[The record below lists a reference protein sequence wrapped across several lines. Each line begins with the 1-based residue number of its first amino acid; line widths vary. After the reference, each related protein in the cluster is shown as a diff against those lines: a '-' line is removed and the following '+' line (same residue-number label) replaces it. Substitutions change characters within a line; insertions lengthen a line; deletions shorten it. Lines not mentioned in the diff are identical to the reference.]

1 MMRAEIHG
9 AGPTLVLVP
18 GLAASRHFFDTTVAD
33 LGRDHRVVT
42 VDLPGHGDAPAPAQP
57 PTLSD
62 CAAALHEVVDGLGSD
77 DVTLLGWSLG
87 ATVAWTYLETFG
99 TRRVRRLIS
108 VEQTPWLLADDGWPY
123 AAFGSLD
130 RAGATALLGDVRGD
144 CGAFAENLVRGSFA
158 VDGPAPDAALV
169 ADLVRQARGA
179 DAGAVA
185 GLLSDVL
192 TQDWRD
198 RVSALRLP
206 TLLIHGRRSAV
217 YPPEVGDWLAKAMPD
232 ARVEFLDH
240 SGHLCFLEEPEAFG
254 AAVRGFLTS
263 EEKQS

>member
-1 MMRAEIHG
+1 MRAEFHG
-9 AGPTLVLVP
+9 AGPDLVLVP
-18 GLAASRHFFDTTVAD
+18 GLAASRHFFDTTVAE

-42 VDLPGHGDAPAPAQP
+42 VDLPGHGDAPAPTRP

-62 CAAALHEVVDGLGSD
+62 CAVALHEVIESLGSD

-87 ATVAWTYLETFG
+87 ATVAWTYLAEYG

-108 VEQTPWLLADDGWPY
+108 VEQTPWLLAEEGWPY

-130 RAGATALLGDVRGD
+130 EAGAAALLGDVRSD
-144 CGAFAENLVRGSFA
+144 CGAFAETLVRSSFA
-158 VDGPAPDAALV
+158 VDGPAPDEALV
-169 ADLVRQARGA
+169 ADLVRQARRA
-179 DAGAVA
+179 HPDAVG

-192 TQDWRD
+192 AQDWRD
-198 RVSALRLP
+198 RVAALRLP
-206 TLLIHGRRSAV
+206 TLLVHGRRSAV
-217 YPPEVGDWLAKAMPD
+217 YPPEVGSWLAKTIPD

-240 SGHLCFLEEPEAFG
+240 SGHLCFLEEPAAFA

-263 EEKQS
+263 EEKQP

>member
-9 AGPTLVLVP
+9 AGPDLVLVP

-42 VDLPGHGDAPAPAQP
+42 VDLPGHGDAPAPTRP

-62 CAAALHEVVDGLGSD
+62 CAVALHEVIESLGSD

-87 ATVAWTYLETFG
+87 ATVAWTYLAEYG

-108 VEQTPWLLADDGWPY
+108 VEQTPWLLAEEGWPY

-130 RAGATALLGDVRGD
+130 AAGAAALLGDVRND
-144 CGAFAENLVRGSFA
+144 CGAFAETLVRSSFA
-158 VDGPAPDAALV
+158 VDGPAPDEALV
-169 ADLVRQARGA
+169 ADLVRQARRAHA
-179 DAGAVA
+179 DAVG

-192 TQDWRD
+192 AQDWRD
-198 RVSALRLP
+198 RVAALRLP
-206 TLLIHGRRSAV
+206 TLLVHGRRSAV
-217 YPPEVGDWLAKAMPD
+217 YPPEVGSWLAKAMPD

-240 SGHLCFLEEPEAFG
+240 SGHLCFLEEPAAFA

-263 EEKQS
+263 EEKKS